1 MKIII
6 HILAVLLPCIA
17 FSCKSIEYVP
27 TESKTTVRD
36 SVNVRDSI
44 VTKEVINKKDSVVV
58 RDSVVTVVDDNGNVL
73 RTELY
78 RLKEIYKDSQKEYYD
93 LQAKYNALLS
103 QKTDSVQIPY
113 PVERKLTKW
122 ESLKMS
128 VGGYSIG
135 IIIIIIL
142 IVVGRLIY
150 KLKK

>member
-1 MKIII
+1 MKAII
-6 HILAVLLPCIA
+6 HILAVFLLCIA

-73 RTELY
+73 RMELY

-103 QKTDSVQIPY
+103 QKADSVQVPY
-113 PVERKLTKW
+113 PIERKLTRW
-122 ESLKMS
+122 ESLKMKI
-128 VGGYSIG
+128 GGYSIG
-135 IIIIIIL
+135 IIIIIVL
-142 IVVGRLIY
+142 IVVGWLIY